1 MKKVMKRIINIIVMT
16 VIILGSSVLPAVLK
30 MSVMTTVIVA
40 VVAAI
45 VAAIY
50 VIATSSNEKV
60 ETNKQE
66 DNTLNVK
73 EVTVAPIIEKES
85 IVNRDNAINQE
96 KKNVIQKLALS
107 QEESV
112 KSLNNVINEMS
123 KNIDEMNDIFKEITS
138 VSGASDGD
146 AIKLA
151 ESLAKTMYFTSV
163 GNESMGNMDDSMKK
177 VYSANQLLDESVQV
191 ANKSTKEAIDIIHLI
206 GNIANQTNLLALN
219 AAIEAA
225 RAGEAGKGFSVVASE
240 IRKLADDVKTA
251 VNSVDGIINDIT
263 VAINKTTENA
273 REGGQLIQESL
284 NIVNTTEDIFKRIV
298 EEVNEIDMH
307 ASIVSE
313 LNTKCEVAKT
323 TAMDVSKAQ
332 ANAINTLL
340 NTSKELLE
348 NAKSIRN
355 KI

>member
-1 MKKVMKRIINIIVMT
+1 MKKIVNIIVMT
-16 VIILGSSVLPAVLK
+16 VIIIGSSVLPAVLK
-30 MSVMTTVIVA
+30 MSVLTTTVIA
-40 VVAAI
+40 VIGAI
-45 VAAIY
+45 IASIF
-50 VIATSSNEKV
+50 VIATSSKEKV
-60 ETNKQE
+60 EINKQE
-66 DNTLNVK
+66 DNRVNMK
-73 EVTVAPIIEKES
+73 EATVAPIIEKEM
-85 IVNRDNAINQE
+85 ITNRDNVVNQA
-96 KKNVIQKLALS
+96 KKDEIQKLALS
-107 QEESV
+107 QEEAV
-112 KSLNNVINEMS
+112 ENLNNVINEMS

-151 ESLAKTMYFTSV
+151 ESLAKTMYLTSV

-284 NIVNTTEDIFKRIV
+284 NIVNTTEDIFKQIV
-298 EEVNEIDMH
+298 EEVNVIDMH

-313 LNTKCEVAKT
+313 LNSKCEVAKT
-323 TAMDVSKAQ
+323 TAMDVSLAQTKAT
-332 ANAINTLL
+332 NTLL
-340 NTSKELLE
+340 NTSKELIE

>member
-1 MKKVMKRIINIIVMT
+1 MSIIII
-16 VIILGSSVLPAVLK
+16 GSSVLPSVLK
-30 MSVMTTVIVA
+30 MSVLTTTVVA
-40 VVAAI
+40 VIAAI
-45 VAAIY
+45 VAGIF

-60 ETNKQE
+60 EANKQE
-66 DNTLNVK
+66 DNALNVK
-73 EVTVAPIIEKES
+73 EATVAPIIEKE
-85 IVNRDNAINQE
+85 IIINKDNTINQE
-96 KKNVIQKLALS
+96 KKDVIQKLALS
-107 QEESV
+107 QEEAV
-112 KSLNNVINEMS
+112 ESLNDVINEMA
-123 KNIDEMNDIFKEITS
+123 KNINEMNDIFKEITR

-163 GNESMGNMDDSMKK
+163 GNESMANVDDSMKK
-177 VYSANQLLDESVQV
+177 VYNANQLLDESVQV

-273 REGGQLIQESL
+273 KEGGQLIQESL
-284 NIVNTTEDIFKRIV
+284 SIVNTTEEIFKQIV
-298 EEVNEIDMH
+298 EEVNEIDVH

-313 LNTKCEVAKT
+313 LNSKCEVART
-323 TAMDVSKAQ
+323 TAIDISEAQ
-332 ANAINTLL
+332 AKAINTLL
-340 NTSKELLE
+340 NTSKELIE
-348 NAKSIRN
+348 NAKSIRY